1 MIHKIGNL
9 LLWALAATTLALALL
24 SVAVRVFLLTLDD
37 ARPFLTQKVAAML
50 NADMSVA
57 RASSEWLG
65 AYPTVVLEDVVLQFH
80 GAQAVH
86 RFEHVSFSLD
96 MAGSLLELALV
107 PGNVLVLSGSV
118 HLWRMADG
126 SWTLEGMP
134 LDMQRSRRALPFN
147 QLRARAIDVTLQDRT
162 TEGRL
167 HLGLVD
173 ADLNRDL
180 QGLEIQAR
188 NRHDP
193 PRAGGVEVLA
203 RFDATGS
210 GRVALR
216 VAGMPAEKLR
226 VWLPDW
232 LRQGLAWLP
241 GDVQTWLEARSTWRA
256 GVPHA
261 IAMQVELVRPAPAKW
276 RHMAAMLEW
285 GENGKGDRLRL
296 EDLQLDQGTVLA
308 QGRLDRHAGG
318 MRWALAGLDV
328 AAVRQWAEIVGQA
341 AWAERLPVRFEAGRI
356 LSLHGSHR
364 GSAGLDGL
372 ALELAF
378 RDVAVADASG
388 GLRLG
393 KLHGELAMG
402 EQRIRMHLES
412 EALQADYAPWNFSN
426 RQFGSVRMHADGQ
439 WDGATCCTLHLREF
453 EVSGPALQMRGS
465 GSLQSGA
472 SGRVRLN
479 AEIGTADLPAVSQW
493 LPPGL
498 LLEADE
504 AWVRTAFK
512 AGRLHQARLRLD
524 LPLAEEGAA
533 ASPFEL
539 TLDGGF
545 EELEL
550 DYESPLPPL
559 RAARG
564 HVHLDKASLHVV
576 LRTGKILKSALS
588 HGAVWIE
595 DLNLMEMQ
603 ASGLAHGPAE
613 DPPAYLEKV
622 EVLAPGVLA
631 TVKLQGVSEMSFQF
645 DMPLDKRIKK
655 RAHVTAQLKYADNQ
669 LHVPV
674 NGMRLHKV
682 AGDLHFADDQ
692 LHGKLRA
699 RLDEDGE
706 EGPIVIETVKGDLR
720 IAARMKASPKAF
732 MPQTV
737 RPSFGWLSGQ
747 SDWDIE
753 LLIPGNL
760 LAPGVLSPTRTKRRH
775 VTAVARSNLNGITL
789 DMPKPLGKRQD
800 DVAAIEIRTELGVKR
815 KAHVAINYANRVHA
829 ALQATTRRVTGT
841 IYLGSEQPEASP
853 KALVLTGRL
862 ARADIGEWM
871 DWLASGAGTG
881 EAMPEIS
888 ALEIGA
894 LTGYG
899 IDLENAKLSVR
910 PEQGGWGVF
919 LDVDEMRGSLHVPQ
933 ASGQPVR
940 GAFETMYFRVPE
952 AEAEPASGDARLKPQ
967 DLAPLD
973 LTFAQLHL
981 GGYSLQNVALQS
993 AAEEQ
998 GLRIAKLHAEADHF
1012 NADLT
1017 GHWQVTQDGEQT
1029 LLRGTAHSGN
1039 MAETLNYWSIGHS
1052 LRQGDLT
1059 LTGTVQWPGAPSD
1072 YAFRAVQGRI
1082 DLKGRDGRIRH
1093 LAPEYA
1099 RVLALLNLE
1108 MIFDRLE
1115 LDFDDVL
1122 RGGFTYQ
1129 SAEGQFDVRDGSLHT
1144 QGFRIMGPS
1153 AQFLLVGRIGVTNED
1168 YDLKVIAT
1176 PETSVLLP
1184 VAAGA
1189 VAGPLGIGVAY
1200 LGDKLLEFFGT
1211 GINKATTVA
1220 YRVTGTWSEPVV
1232 EEIVAASGAGAE

>member
-65 AYPTVVLEDVVLQFH
+65 AYPTVVLEDVTLQFH

-96 MAGSLLELALV
+96 MVGSLLELALV

-134 LDMQRSRRALPFN
+134 LGMQRSRRALPFN
-147 QLRARAIDVTLQDRT
+147 QLRARAIDVTLQDRAA
-162 TEGRL
+162 EGRL

-188 NRHDP
+188 NRQGS
-193 PRAGGVEVLA
+193 PRAGGVEVRA
-203 RFDATGS
+203 RFDAAGS

-241 GDVQTWLEARSTWRA
+241 DDVQAWLEAQSTWRA
-256 GVPHA
+256 GVPRA
-261 IAMQVELVRPAPAKW
+261 IAMQAELVRPAHADW

-285 GENGKGDRLRL
+285 RENGEGDRLRL

-308 QGRLDRHAGG
+308 QGRLDRHGSG

-328 AAVRQWAEIVGQA
+328 AAVRRWAEIVGQK
-341 AWAERLPVRFEAGRI
+341 AWAERLPVRFEAGQV
-356 LSLHGSHR
+356 LSLHGSRHDA
-364 GSAGLDGL
+364 AGAGGL

-378 RDVAVADASG
+378 RDVAITDASG

-426 RQFGSVRMHADGQ
+426 LQLGSVRMHADGR
-439 WDGATCCTLHLREF
+439 WDGAACCTLNLREF

-465 GSLQSGA
+465 GSLQPEA
-472 SGRVRLN
+472 SGRVRLD

-493 LPPGL
+493 VPPGL

-504 AWVRTAFK
+504 AWARTAFK
-512 AGRLHQARLRLD
+512 AGRLRQARLRLD

-545 EELEL
+545 EEMEL
-550 DYESPLPPL
+550 DYESPLPLL
-559 RAARG
+559 REARG
-564 HVHLDKASLHVV
+564 HVHLDGASLHVV
-576 LRTGKILKSALS
+576 LRAGKILESALS
-588 HGAVWIE
+588 RGAVRIE
-595 DLNLMEMQ
+595 DLGLMEMQ

-622 EVLAPGVLA
+622 DVLAPGFLA
-631 TVKLQGVSEMSFQF
+631 TVDLQGASEMSFQF
-645 DMPLDKRIKK
+645 DMPLDERIKK
-655 RAHVTAQLKYADNQ
+655 RARVAAQLKYADNR
-669 LHVPV
+669 LHVPANDMQLQEV
-674 NGMRLHKV
+674 TGK
-682 AGDLHFADDQ
+682 LHFADDR

-699 RLDEDGE
+699 RLDEGAG
-706 EGPIVIETVKGDLR
+706 GPIVIETVKGDLR

-732 MPQTV
+732 MPRAV
-737 RPSFGWLSGQ
+737 RPSFDWLSGQ

-760 LAPGVLSPTRTKRRH
+760 LAPGVLSPGRGKRRH
-775 VTAVARSNLNGITL
+775 VTAVARSNLEGITL

-800 DVAAIEIRTELGVKR
+800 EGAKAEVRTELGVKR
-815 KAHVAINYANRVHA
+815 KAHIAINYADRVRA

-862 ARADIGEWM
+862 AQADLGEWA
-871 DWLASGAGTG
+871 DWLARSAGTG
-881 EAMPEIS
+881 KATPEVS

-899 IDLENAKLSVR
+899 IDLENAKLSAR

-919 LDVDEMRGSLHVPQ
+919 LDAAKMRGSLHVPQ

-940 GAFETMYFRVPE
+940 GAFEAMHFRMPE
-952 AEAEPASGDARLKPQ
+952 AEAEPAPGGARLKPQ

-973 LTFAQLHL
+973 LTFAHLQL
-981 GGYSLQNVALQS
+981 GGYSLQDVALQS
-993 AAEEQ
+993 EAEEQ
-998 GLRIAKLHAEADHF
+998 GLRITQLRAEADHF

-1017 GHWQVTQDGEQT
+1017 GHWQSTQDGEQT

-1039 MAETLNYWSIGHS
+1039 LEKTLNYWSIGHS

-1072 YAFRAVQGRI
+1072 YAFRAVQGQI

-1129 SAEGQFDVRDGSLHT
+1129 SAEGRFDIRNGSLYT
-1144 QGFRIMGPS
+1144 TGFRIVGPS
-1153 AQFLLVGRIGVTNED
+1153 AQFLLVGRIGVTGED

-1176 PETSVLLP
+1176 PETSALLP

-1200 LGDKLLEFFGT
+1200 LGDKLLEFFGA

-1232 EEIVAASGAGAE
+1232 EEIVAAGGAGAE